1 MDKLFVPAN
10 FIIPLRLETP
20 HFILRKLTTADVEQ
34 DYEAVMS
41 SKENLRRIF
50 SAQDDWPR
58 DEMTLQDN
66 FNDLKEHQ
74 EDFDQRRG
82 FTYTVVSPSEDIC
95 LGCVYFYPWKG
106 AHYDAQVYYWVRDA
120 AKPNDLEKQL
130 DHVLHQWLAET
141 WPFHAP
147 AFPGREVAWDI
158 WEGLR
163 QAKED

>member
-1 MDKLFVPAN
+1 MDKPFVPAN

-41 SKENLRRIF
+41 SKENLRQIF
-50 SAQDDWPR
+50 SAQDEWPR

-82 FTYTVVSPSEDIC
+82 FTYTVVSPSEDTC
-95 LGCVYFYPWKG
+95 LGCVYFYTWRG
-106 AHYDAQVYYWVRDA
+106 AQYDAQVYYRVRDA
-120 AKPNDLEKQL
+120 VKPNDLEKQL
-130 DHVLHQWLAET
+130 DHFLHQWLAET
-141 WPFHAP
+141 WPFRAP

-158 WEGLR
+158 WEGLW
-163 QAKED
+163 QIKED

>member
-1 MDKLFVPAN
+1 MEKPFVPAN

-41 SKENLRRIF
+41 SKENLRQIF
-50 SAQDDWPR
+50 SAQDEWPR
-58 DEMTLQDN
+58 DEMTMQDN
-66 FNDLKEHQ
+66 FKDLKEHQ

-82 FTYTVVSPSEDIC
+82 FTYTVVSPSEDTC
-95 LGCVYFYPWKG
+95 LGCVYFYPWMG
-106 AHYDAQVYYWVRDA
+106 AQYDAQVYYWVRDA
-120 AKPNDLEKQL
+120 AKSNDLEKQL
-130 DHVLHQWLAET
+130 DHFLHQWLAET
-141 WPFHAP
+141 WPFRAP